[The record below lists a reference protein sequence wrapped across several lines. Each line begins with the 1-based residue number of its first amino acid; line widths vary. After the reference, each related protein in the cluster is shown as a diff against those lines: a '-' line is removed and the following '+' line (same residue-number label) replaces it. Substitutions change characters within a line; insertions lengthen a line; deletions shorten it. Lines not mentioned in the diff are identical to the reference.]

1 MQDAH
6 SSATPAATVADV
18 VRVLHRWAD
27 PSLQADY
34 DNSGL
39 LVGEPDA
46 PVTRVLVSLDC
57 TEAVVAEAAEWGA
70 QLVVSHHPVVF
81 KPMKRLTGATP
92 EQRTVLAAVRADVAL
107 HAIHTNLDHVA
118 DGVNR
123 VLADSIGL
131 DASTLRVLAPLQGQ
145 WVQLVVYVPEDA
157 AERVE
162 AALFAAG
169 AGALGNYEACSFRSA
184 GTGGF
189 RPLEGANPAVGAV
202 GAREEVREERVEVL
216 VDRWKVPA
224 VLAAM
229 RHAHPYE
236 EVAHAV
242 VPLEQPHPGVGAGLI
257 GELPEA
263 ESEEAF
269 LARVAKQLGTPL
281 LRHSAPTGRPVR
293 RVAVCG
299 GSGSFLLPDAVA
311 AEADAFVTADVTYHR
326 FFEPDGR
333 LLLVD
338 AGHYETEVQTCAA
351 IVRRINEEFPN
362 FAVRLARHAPNPV
375 HYR

>member
-18 VRVLHRWAD
+18 VRVLHGWAD
-27 PSLQADY
+27 PSLQAEY

-39 LVGEPDA
+39 LVGEPDT
-46 PVTRVLVSLDC
+46 PVQRVLVALDC
-57 TEAVVAEAAEWGA
+57 TEAAVAEAVERGA
-70 QLVVSHHPVVF
+70 QLLVTHHPVIF
-81 KPMKRLTGATP
+81 KPLKRLTGATP
-92 EQRTVLAAVRADVAL
+92 EQRTVLAAVRAGVAL

-131 DASTLRVLAPLQGQ
+131 EASTLRILSPLLGQ
-145 WVQLVVYVPEDA
+145 WVQLVVYAP
-157 AERVE
+157 AEAVEMVE

-169 AGALGNYEACSFRSA
+169 AGALGNYDACSFRSA

-189 RPLEGANPAVGAV
+189 RPLDGAHPAVGRV
-202 GAREEVREERVEVL
+202 GEREEVGEVRIEVL

-229 RHAHPYE
+229 RRAHPYE

-242 VPLEQPHPGVGAGLI
+242 VPVEQPHPGVGAGLV
-257 GELPEA
+257 GDLSAA
-263 ESEEAF
+263 ESEEVF
-269 LARVAKQLGTPL
+269 LARVAKRLGTPW
-281 LRHSAPTGRPVR
+281 LRHSPLTGRPVR

-299 GSGSFLLPDAVA
+299 GSGSFLISDAVA
-311 AEADAFVTADVTYHR
+311 AGADAFVTADVTYHR

-338 AGHYETEVQTCAA
+338 AGHYETEAQTCEA
-351 IVRRINEEFPN
+351 IVRKINAEFPN
-362 FAVRLARHAPNPV
+362 FAVLSALRAQNPV